1 MTEAAG
7 MAQKVIIDAD
17 PGVDDAMAIFF
28 ALQSPE
34 LEVLGITAVFGNSSV
49 QTTTSN
55 AIRIV
60 ETAVRPEIPVAAGAN
75 TPLIIPKRFSGGASV
90 HGQDGLGNA
99 GEQLPQPRS
108 KPITQNAAAFI
119 VETVMANPGEITLVT
134 MGPLTNIALALRLQP
149 AIARA
154 AKGVALMGGSA
165 FVGGNKTAAAEAN
178 LYNDPHA
185 AAIVFSAG
193 WPIVMAGWD
202 VNNRFHMNQVYL
214 DQLCAL
220 GNPTTAFIKAIY
232 PCLQAFVQLPEQAID
247 VPDLLPVAYLVDP
260 SLFTAKRYP
269 VYVETEGRSAG
280 MTVVD
285 QRLHRREAPDDP
297 LIDILLDVDAER
309 LRALYLKR
317 LAQYTAT
324 GP

>member
-1 MTEAAG
+1 
-7 MAQKVIIDAD
+7 MAQKIIIDTD
-17 PGVDDAMAIFF
+17 PGIDDTMAIFF

-34 LEVLGITAVFGNSSV
+34 LEVLGITAVFGNGGV
-49 QTTTSN
+49 ATTTSN
-55 AIRIV
+55 AIRIM
-60 ETAVRPEIPVAAGAN
+60 ETAVRAEIPIAAGAN
-75 TPLIIPKRFSGGASV
+75 TPLVIPQRFSGGASV

-99 GEQLPQPRS
+99 GEQLPQPRG
-108 KPITQNAAAFI
+108 KPITQSAAAFI

-134 MGPLTNIALALRLQP
+134 MGPLTNIALALRLEP
-149 AIARA
+149 AIVHAV
-154 AKGVALMGGSA
+154 KGVVLMGGSA

-202 VNNRFHMNQVYL
+202 VNNRFHMNQTYL

-220 GNPTTAFIKAIY
+220 GNPATAFIQAIY
-232 PCLQAFVQLPEQAID
+232 PCLQAAVRLPEQAID

-260 SLFTAKRYP
+260 SLFTVKRFP

-285 QRLHRREAPDDP
+285 QRPFSRDGTLDP
-297 LIDILLDVDAER
+297 LVDILLDVDAER
-309 LRALYLKR
+309 LRALYLER
-317 LAQYTAT
+317 LAQY
-324 GP
+324 GSIDP